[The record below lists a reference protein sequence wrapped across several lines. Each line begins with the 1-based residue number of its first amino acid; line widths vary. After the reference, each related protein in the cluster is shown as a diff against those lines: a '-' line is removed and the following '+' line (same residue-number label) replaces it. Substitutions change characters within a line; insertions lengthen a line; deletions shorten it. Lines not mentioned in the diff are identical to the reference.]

1 MKWIC
6 FKISYWT
13 RNHNLLEWWAGEG
26 GGGRMDPFGCKMP
39 PKVML
44 RIILHVLVWL
54 VVAQGTVQGLN

>member
-26 GGGRMDPFGCKMP
+26 GGRMDPFGCKMP

-44 RIILHVLVWL
+44 RIISKYYMC
-54 VVAQGTVQGLN
+54 